1 MFTGIIEEIGIVKS
15 VKSKVIT
22 IEANKIFDDL
32 KLGDSVAVNGTCL
45 TISSFSNKIFK
56 ADINFKQDK
65 FGRFKIGI

>member
-15 VKSKVIT
+15 IKSKVIT

-45 TISSFSNKIFK
+45 TISSFSNKIFNIFIQIK
-56 ADINFKQDK
+56 L
-65 FGRFKIGI
+65 